1 MLTIAI
7 DFDNTFTA
15 DPVMWSKFIRDAR
28 TAGHRVVCVTSRR
41 QTTQN
46 NTLLDEMFKRHGI
59 EIATWFT
66 SLASKTWYMQQVGV
80 KVDIW
85 IDDDPKTLVDGH

>member
-15 DPVMWSKFIRDAR
+15 DPVLWCRFIRDAR
-28 TAGHRVVCVTSRR
+28 DVGHRVICITSRK
-41 QTTQN
+41 QTSK
-46 NTLLDEMFKRHGI
+46 NTTLVDDTFKRHGI

-66 SLASKTWYMQQVGV
+66 GLASKTWYMEQVEV

-85 IDDDPKTLVDGH
+85 IDDDPKTLVNGW